1 MNPLNFQAMK
11 SQAIFNIHAGI
22 LILGLLFMNP
32 RMPAQ
37 SQEGGDKTLSPY
49 FYIQTDDPGLDRLPL
64 ESTSAE
70 VNIAGV
76 IADITMKQVYRNEG
90 KRPIEAIYIFPA
102 STRAALYSM
111 QMKIGE
117 RTIIAKIEEKEKARQ
132 DYEDAKNQGK
142 SASLLEQQRPNGF
155 QMSVANIMPGD
166 VIEVEMKYTELL
178 VPEAGIYEFV
188 YPTVVG
194 PRYSNTAEND
204 EKWVANPYT
213 HEGEKPFYTFDISV
227 NLQAGLPVSDISC
240 PSHDVEVSYAGKNAA
255 NVMLRKTDVFGGN
268 RDFTLRYKLAGG
280 RIESGILLFE
290 GGDENFF
297 LAMIQPP
304 ERVTLEQLPPREYI
318 FILDVS
324 GSMYGYPLDI
334 TKKLMKNLL
343 KGLRPVDCFNVLLF
357 AGGSEL
363 FSPQSV
369 PATPGNIS
377 NAFRVID
384 EQQGGGGT
392 ELLPALQRAL
402 SLKGHEDY
410 SRNFII
416 ATDGYVTIEKE
427 AFSLIR
433 DNLGKANFF
442 PFGIGSSVNRYLL
455 EGMAHV
461 GMGTPFV
468 VTQPEEADDM
478 AEKFRNYIEFPV
490 LTKIGIEYKGF
501 SVFDVEPS
509 AIPDV
514 LADRPILVCG
524 KWKGPAAGSIS
535 LSGLTGNSCFRQTLD
550 LSAFHPSAMNS
561 ALRYLWARE
570 KIRLL
575 DDFGQLDSY
584 TQDNLIAEVT
594 ALGLKYNLLT
604 NYTSF
609 VAVDSE
615 IRNADGGSTTIRQ
628 PLPLPDGVSDYAVG
642 SQAMYQGS
650 LGGGIGICPPGV
662 KQKDAARGSG
672 EELIKVECDPVYVD
686 GSNDAFTTADSMPEF
701 LGGEEALME
710 FIRNSLV
717 YPPDLHARGICGTVY
732 LELVI
737 GVDGSVKKIWVLRGV
752 HPELDKEA
760 KRVLALTSYLWNPGK
775 QSGRA
780 VDVRITVPVRFIL

>member
-1 MNPLNFQAMK
+1 MK
-11 SQAIFNIHAGI
+11 SQAFFNISTGVI
-22 LILGLLFMNP
+22 VLGLLFMN
-32 RMPAQ
+32 MMSFAQ
-37 SQEGGDKTLSPY
+37 GSESGDKTLSPY
-49 FYIQTDDPGLDRLPL
+49 FFIQTDNPGLDQLPL

-70 VNIAGV
+70 VNIAGI
-76 IADITMKQVYRNEG
+76 IADVRMTQVYKNEG
-90 KRPIEAIYIFPA
+90 ERPIEAVYIFPA

-117 RTIIAKIEEKEKARQ
+117 RTIIARIEEKGKARQ

-142 SASLLEQQRPNGF
+142 SASLLEQQRPNVF

-178 VPEAGIYEFV
+178 IPEAGIYEFV

-194 PRYSNTAEND
+194 PRYSNTPENAATD
-204 EKWVANPYT
+204 GEKWVENPYT
-213 HEGEKPFYTFDISV
+213 HQGEKPFYTFDISV
-227 NLQAGLPVSDISC
+227 NLQSGLPVSDISC
-240 PSHDVEVSYAGKNAA
+240 PSHSVEVTYSGKDAA
-255 NVMLRKTDVFGGN
+255 HIALRKTDAFSGN
-268 RDFTLRYKLAGG
+268 RDFVLRYKLAGG
-280 RIESGILLFE
+280 RIESGILLYE

-304 ERVTLEQLPPREYI
+304 ERITPDQLPPREYI
-318 FILDVS
+318 FIMDVS

-334 TKKLMKNLL
+334 SKKLMKNLL
-343 KGLRPVDCFNVLLF
+343 KGLRPADCFNVLLF

-377 NAFRVID
+377 NALRVID

-392 ELLPALQRAL
+392 ELLPALQRVL
-402 SLKGHEDY
+402 SLRGHENY
-410 SRNFII
+410 SRNIII

-427 AFSLIR
+427 AFDLIR

-442 PFGIGSSVNRYLL
+442 PFGIGTSVNRYLL

-468 VTQPEEADDM
+468 VTRPEEAGDM

-490 LTKIGIEYKGF
+490 LTKIGIEYEGF
-501 SVFDVEPS
+501 SVYDVEPS

-524 KWKGPAAGSIS
+524 KWKGPAAGSVS
-535 LSGLTGNSCFRQTLD
+535 LTGLTGNSCFRQTLE
-550 LSAFHPSAMNS
+550 LSAYHPSATNS

-575 DDFGQLDSY
+575 DDYTRVDSY
-584 TQDNLIAEVT
+584 AQDNLIEEVT
-594 ALGLKYNLLT
+594 KLGLKYSLLT

-609 VAVDSE
+609 VAIDSE
-615 IRNADGGSTTIRQ
+615 VRNADGGSATIKQ

-642 SQAMYQGS
+642 SQTMYQGS
-650 LGGGIGICPPGV
+650 LGGGIGICAPDV
-662 KQKDAARGSG
+662 KHKDGGRSSC
-672 EELIKVECDPVYVD
+672 EELIEVECDPVYVN
-686 GSNDAFTTADSMPEF
+686 GSNNVFTVVDTLPEF

-717 YPPDLHARGICGTVY
+717 YPPDLHARGIWGTVY

-752 HPELDKEA
+752 HPDLDQEA
-760 KRVLALTSYLWNPGK
+760 KRVLGLTSYMWKPGI
-775 QSGRA
+775 QNGRA
-780 VDVRITVPVRFIL
+780 VEVRITVPVRFIL